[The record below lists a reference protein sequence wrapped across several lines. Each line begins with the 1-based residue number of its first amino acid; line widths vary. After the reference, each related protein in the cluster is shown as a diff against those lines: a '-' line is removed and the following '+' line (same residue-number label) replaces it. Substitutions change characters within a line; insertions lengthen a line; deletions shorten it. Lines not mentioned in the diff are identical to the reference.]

1 MGYRTARGDEEF
13 AEFVVASSGRLT
25 HAAYLLTRDR
35 HQAEDAVQTVFTRTY
50 AAWRRVRHQ
59 DAYGYARRVLVNHV
73 IDGWRRPIRELP
85 TGEPPERHAPDAPD
99 RDVVDQQWLA
109 QLLDGLTGRERAVI
123 VLRHYFD
130 LPETEVAHE
139 LGVSVG
145 TVKSTNSRALA
156 KLRVTARAD
165 LSATSGGAA

>member
-1 MGYRTARGDEEF
+1 MGHGTRGDEEF
-13 AEFVVASSGRLT
+13 ADFVASSSGRLT

-35 HQAEDAVQTVFTRTY
+35 HQAEDAVQTVLVRTY

-85 TGEPPERHAPDAPD
+85 ADEPPEQRAADAPE
-99 RDVVDQQWLA
+99 RDVVNQQWLA
-109 QLLDGLTGRERAVI
+109 ALLDGLTGRERAVI

-130 LPETEVAHE
+130 LPEAAVADE

-156 KLRVTARAD
+156 KLRVSALDDVPAAR
-165 LSATSGGAA
+165 GGAA